1 MRALEIVVDD
11 IQEGSLI
18 WLNIL
23 MLLIALTYFFVHKE
37 FLGFSNFTSHLL
49 LLL

>member
-1 MRALEIVVDD
+1 MYLCALEIVVDD

-23 MLLIALTYFFVHKE
+23 MLLIALT
-37 FLGFSNFTSHLL
+37 FLCIKSFSFQ
-49 LLL
+49 

>member
-23 MLLIALTYFFVHKE
+23 MLLIALTYFVHKE
-37 FLGFSNFTSHLL
+37 F
-49 LLL
+49 

>member
-23 MLLIALTYFFVHKE
+23 MLLIALTYFLCIKHF
-37 FLGFSNFTSHLL
+37 
-49 LLL
+49 

>member
-23 MLLIALTYFFVHKE
+23 MMLIALTYLMYIK
-37 FLGFSNFTSHLL
+37 NF
-49 LLL
+49 